1 MIEVDKKNYLYHF
14 IGICYGP
21 VHIYS
26 RQTYFRSKFKVT
38 KNIFSL

>member
-1 MIEVDKKNYLYHF
+1 MIEGGKKKFQYHS